1 MRISDWSSDV
11 CSSDLLLVA
20 AAHLEHGFGLNVRRG
35 ALGGGLQLVGQRQ
48 REPRLRIGRGLGTHG
63 SGEAGF
69 DVADLCGGRRLPQHL
84 GHRGDALGSH
94 ALSPAMASPAASS
107 ARASSSA
114 CCCSAAASASPSAA
128 KRGGPSPSAPSRP
141 GWPAT
146 AALALA
152 RHSSALTLPR
162 ALIPSRP
169 PCSASSLWL
178 SWRRLRAA

>member
-48 REPRLRIGRGLGTHG
+48 RVPRLRIGRGLGTHG

-84 GHRGDALGSH
+84 GNRGDALGRSEERRVGKECV
-94 ALSPAMASPAASS
+94 SS
-107 ARASSSA
+107 CRTRW
-114 CCCSAAASASPSAA
+114 SPSHE
-128 KRGGPSPSAPSRP
+128 KKQNRSNKSD
-141 GWPAT
+141 T
-146 AALALA
+146 
-152 RHSSALTLPR
+152 TQKNNN
-162 ALIPSRP
+162 II
-169 PCSASSLWL
+169 
-178 SWRRLRAA
+178 